1 MTPGNVIV
9 SINDSPVATV
19 QDLKAEIDKRRVG
32 DDINLSVVRG
42 TQRGKIDLVIE
53 GSP

>member
-1 MTPGNVIV
+1 MIV

-19 QDLKAEIDKRRVG
+19 QDLKAEIDERRVG
-32 DDINLSVVRG
+32 DGVSLGVVRG
-42 TQRGKIDLVIE
+42 TQGGKIDLVIE